1 MADRIR
7 TYFKAILGR
16 MVSGRDAFVSG
27 WTARVPVQITV
38 ILLSVII
45 GIGAGA
51 LAELLKFMM
60 SWLWRNI
67 VGNNPPHSMFH
78 WSLLFLPLAGMLLA
92 MVYQRYVL
100 KQDLAHGT
108 AQLIKLLGNKDGT
121 YRIPFWTSLNS
132 LIGCSLTVGLG
143 SSAGGEGPSALSGA
157 ALGSSAGRMFRL
169 DPQRLRA
176 LVAIGAGAGI
186 AAIFK
191 APVGGVLYVLEVLE
205 LPMTTLAVLSL
216 VLSCTLASTTA
227 YFISGTPFDMEL
239 NADFPNNQILCW
251 VALLGIILGLYSL
264 WYVWTKN
271 CVVRFLDRLRNPW
284 VKVLIAGAGM
294 SVCVFMVPALFG
306 EGFGVMAD
314 LTSSWFPA
322 VFDQG
327 VFATDADSGLMFY
340 LTLAFILLIKGAL
353 VAAANNGG
361 GVAGEMVPALF
372 AGAIGGCL
380 FGYAMNGMFHL
391 DLPVWFMAL
400 TGMGAMLGCSSHA
413 PLMSVFILC
422 EMTNTLN
429 FMPAYILCS
438 LISYVVMK
446 IFNPNSTWFATGH
459 DDIVSLWHRFFR
471 HKKDSQTGPTNSDGR
486 T

>member
-1 MADRIR
+1 MAGRIR
-7 TYFKAILGR
+7 TYCNTILGR
-16 MVSGRDAFVSG
+16 IVSGRDVFVSV
-27 WTARVPVQITV
+27 WTARVPVQGTV
-38 ILLSVII
+38 ILLSILI
-45 GIGAGA
+45 GVGAGA

-60 SWLWRNI
+60 AWLWDNI

-78 WSLLFLPLAGMLLA
+78 WSLLFLPLCGILVT

-108 AQLIKLLGNKDGT
+108 AQIIKMIGNQEEQC
-121 YRIPFWTSLNS
+121 RMSFWTSLNS
-132 LIGCSLTVGLG
+132 LVECALTVGLG
-143 SSAGGEGPSALSGA
+143 SSAGAEGPMALSGA
-157 ALGSSAGRMFRL
+157 SLGGWTGRWLRL
-169 DPQRLRA
+169 DASRIRA

-227 YFISGTPFDMEL
+227 YFISGTPFDMAL
-239 NADFPNNQILCW
+239 NAGFPDNAMLGW
-251 VALLGIILGLYSL
+251 VALLGVALGLYSL

-271 CVVRFLDRLRNPW
+271 RVGGMLDRIRNPW
-284 VKVLIAGAGM
+284 LKALVAGVGM

-306 EGFGVMAD
+306 EGFGVMAN
-314 LTSSWFPA
+314 LTSSQFPA

-327 VFATDADSGLMFY
+327 VFATAADSGLMFY
-340 LTLAFILLIKGAL
+340 ITLVFILLIKGAL

-372 AGAIGGCL
+372 TGAIGGCL
-380 FGYAMNGMFHL
+380 FGYALNGMFHL
-391 DLPVWFMAL
+391 ELPVWFMGL

-446 IFNPNSTWFATGH
+446 LFKPHSTWFATGH
-459 DDIVSLWHRFFR
+459 DDFISLWHRFFGR
-471 HKKDSQTGPTNSDGR
+471 KSATPPSPQDKIKK
-486 T
+486 